1 MADPNWLV
9 GFTNDTGPVPYYP
22 YYLYDRAT
30 RRARFLFD
38 HRPELSSYELA
49 PMGPFSFA
57 ARDGSAIHG
66 YATFP
71 LGAEPPAGG
80 AERARRPLGP
90 GQLGL
95 RPRGAVDRQPGFICA
110 GNGAPRCMTT
120 WWTRSATRSL
130 RAGRARQKWRSRE
143 VLTEATRRSSV
154 PPLLRAFFAALSTRR
169 PKPIFS
175 GRARP
180 CRG

>member
-1 MADPNWLV
+1 MTGDLFFAGGDMADPNWLV

-57 ARDGSAIHG
+57 ARDGSTIHG

-90 GQLGL
+90 GQLGFD
-95 RPRGAVDRQPGFICA
+95 PEAQWTAIRGLSVQAMGRQDA
-110 GNGAPRCMTT
+110 
-120 WWTRSATRSL
+120 
-130 RAGRARQKWRSRE
+130 
-143 VLTEATRRSSV
+143 
-154 PPLLRAFFAALSTRR
+154 
-169 PKPIFS
+169 
-175 GRARP
+175 
-180 CRG
+180 